1 MVWDIRETHIYQEA
15 FEEGR
20 ALGQALGREE
30 GRNEVLKPIALR
42 MLGRKYSIR
51 LIARL
56 TGLTPATIRK
66 WGQKSS
72 QVTTSHSRNRAS

>member
-15 FEEGR
+15 F
-20 ALGQALGREE
+20 EE